1 MWENGTSRW
10 VTRGPSPGPPPLCAR
25 RAGLTLVH
33 AGVAVLEHGELVDL
47 AELLEERLEVLLLQ
61 VARDLPHEE
70 LDGIQVLHAVGLRRG
85 LRAAAA
91 AHGGGSA
98 RRRRRRGRLRRWRER
113 RRLPPRLALGESG
126 HAPRPARLRA
136 GGRGRQRGGNGPAAS
151 AAAAAPQRAAPQ
163 RPLPGPAPPRPL
175 RSWGQ
180 RGRHRRPSGE
190 LGSGPGGS
198 LGTGRMGQEGGESG
212 IARPRGRGKSCVF
225 RAQEGGGPWEQGR
238 ALSTH
243 EGTERL
249 LIRVRN

>member
-1 MWENGTSRW
+1 MGTPPVGAGDADAFPGSGSEPAAPLRDAGLWENSTPRW
-10 VTRGPSPGPPPLCAR
+10 VTRRATRGPPPLCAR

-33 AGVAVLEHGELVDL
+33 AGVAVLEHGKLVDL

-98 RRRRRRGRLRRWRER
+98 RRRRRGRLRRWRER

-136 GGRGRQRGGNGPAAS
+136 GGRAGEAARRERPRRQRRRRGATKSRATAPPAGPR
-151 AAAAAPQRAAPQ
+151 AAAAPHEPGAAGTAPET
-163 RPLPGPAPPRPL
+163 PGN
-175 RSWGQ
+175 
-180 RGRHRRPSGE
+180 
-190 LGSGPGGS
+190 GPGGS
-198 LGTGRMGQEGGESG
+198 LRS
-212 IARPRGRGKSCVF
+212 
-225 RAQEGGGPWEQGR
+225 GR
-238 ALSTH
+238 AK
-243 EGTERL
+243 
-249 LIRVRN
+249 RVVKATRRQ